1 MEDYVAQP
9 KTKLKVQLKKIGVA
23 IQKKKTHAISLK
35 LNHARWMA

>member
-9 KTKLKVQLKKIGVA
+9 KTKLNVQLKKIGVA
-23 IQKKKTHAISLK
+23 FQEKKHAISLQ

>member
-9 KTKLKVQLKKIGVA
+9 KTKLNVQLKKIGVA
-23 IQKKKTHAISLK
+23 FQKKNHAISLK